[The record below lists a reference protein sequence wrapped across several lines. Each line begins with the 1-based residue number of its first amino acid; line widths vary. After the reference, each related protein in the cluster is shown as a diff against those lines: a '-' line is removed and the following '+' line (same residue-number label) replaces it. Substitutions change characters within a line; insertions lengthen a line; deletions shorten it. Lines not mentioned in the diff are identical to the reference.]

1 LDGGKRL
8 KYDYLIS
15 YSYSNEKYSG
25 FGNLLT
31 THNKKINSKKDI
43 LDLKEGIENEW
54 KINNV
59 VILNYILIKKY
70 WRKYK

>member
-1 LDGGKRL
+1 M

-31 THNKKINSKKDI
+31 TQNKKINSKKDI
-43 LDLKEGIENEW
+43 IDLKEGIENEW

-59 VILNYILIKKY
+59 VILNFILIKKY
-70 WRKYK
+70 WRKRNEN